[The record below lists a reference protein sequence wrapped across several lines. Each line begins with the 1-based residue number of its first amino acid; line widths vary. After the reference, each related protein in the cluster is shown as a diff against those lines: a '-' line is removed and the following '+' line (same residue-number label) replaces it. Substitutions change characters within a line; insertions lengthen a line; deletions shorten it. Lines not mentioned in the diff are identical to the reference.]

1 MTRYAIG
8 DIQGCHDSLEKL
20 LSVIDFAPEKDQLWL
35 VGDVVNRGPKSLETL
50 RKIFSMKDS
59 VKLVLGNH
67 DLHLISL
74 DAGCGKIRD
83 DDTVNEILEAPDREA
98 LVSWLRA
105 QPLMYVED
113 KYVMVHA
120 GVLPDWT
127 IPQAQ
132 ACAQEVE
139 AHLRGSDYRLFLENM
154 YGSNPTKW
162 NEELQ
167 GWERLRIIVNAFT
180 RMRVCQKNGELDF
193 KFKGEPKDLADNLVP
208 WFKATSSRDKKFK
221 VLFGHWSA
229 LGVYIG
235 ESVVGLDSGCVWGG
249 KLTAIRLE
257 DNEIFQVDYCG

>member
-1 MTRYAIG
+1 MARYAIG
-8 DIQGCHDSLEKL
+8 DIQGCHDSLENL
-20 LSVIDFAPEKDQLWL
+20 LSVIDFKPAKDQLWL

-59 VKLVLGNH
+59 VKVVLGNH
-67 DLHLISL
+67 DLNLISL
-74 DAGCGKIRD
+74 DAGFGKIRD
-83 DDTVNEILEAPDREA
+83 DDTLNEILEAPDRET

-113 KYVMVHA
+113 NYVMVHA
-120 GVLPDWT
+120 GILPSWG
-127 IPQAQ
+127 ILEAQ
-132 ACAQEVE
+132 ACAKEVE
-139 AHLRGSDYRLFLENM
+139 AHLSGPDYQLFLENM
-154 YGSNPTKW
+154 YGSKPTKW

-180 RMRVCQKNGELDF
+180 RMRACQKNGELDF
-193 KFKGEPKDLADNLVP
+193 KFKGKPKDLADNLVP
-208 WFKATSSRDKKFK
+208 WFKANSSRDKKFK

>member
-1 MTRYAIG
+1 
-8 DIQGCHDSLEKL
+8 
-20 LSVIDFAPEKDQLWL
+20 
-35 VGDVVNRGPKSLETL
+35 
-50 RKIFSMKDS
+50 
-59 VKLVLGNH
+59 
-67 DLHLISL
+67 
-74 DAGCGKIRD
+74 
-83 DDTVNEILEAPDREA
+83 
-98 LVSWLRA
+98 
-105 QPLMYVED
+105 
-113 KYVMVHA
+113 MVHA

-162 NEELQ
+162 NEELR